1 MGLNNI
7 QLKPNLLADLYKN
20 SLIETVATDSPEKTG
35 LKHLGN
41 NRKNTLVIV
50 SHDSVRYIPDGELSF
65 LTNVLSACQLSI
77 ADIAIIN
84 SKHTEPG
91 DLKNFIDKESK
102 NVLLFGIAP
111 LSIGL
116 PINFPA
122 FQLQAFDNRTYI
134 HTPSLSEIENDKKLK
149 TRLWTS
155 LKTLFGI

>member
-20 SLIETVATDSPEKTG
+20 SLIETDTTALAEKKR

-41 NRKNTLVIV
+41 NEKNTFVIV
-50 SHDSVRYIPDGELSF
+50 SYDSVPYLPDDELSF
-65 LTNVLSACQLSI
+65 LTNVLAACKLSI

-84 SKHTEPG
+84 NRHIEPG
-91 DLKNFIDKESK
+91 DLKKFIDTEAK
-102 NVLLFGIAP
+102 NVLLFGVEP

-134 HTPSLSEIENDKKLK
+134 HAPTLSEIENDKKLK

-155 LKTLFGI
+155 LKTLLRL